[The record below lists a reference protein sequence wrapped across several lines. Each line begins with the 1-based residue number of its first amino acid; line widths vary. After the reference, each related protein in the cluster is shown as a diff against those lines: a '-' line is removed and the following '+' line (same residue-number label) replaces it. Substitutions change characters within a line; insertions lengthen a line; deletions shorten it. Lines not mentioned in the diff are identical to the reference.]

1 MVREASG
8 EENPGSPTEEGAEKA
23 LRGEDS
29 PPPFVTIATPAN
41 ATITPTVSKF
51 RDINQSQYS
60 CNEISRN

>member
-8 EENPGSPTEEGAEKA
+8 EENPGSPTEEGEEKT
-23 LRGEDS
+23 LSGEDS
-29 PPPFVTIATPAN
+29 PPPFVTTATPAN
-41 ATITPTVSKF
+41 ATMTPTVLKF